1 MSTSFGMGRPCD
13 WMIFMPFVTQFC
25 GGGASENCSQMFWYF
40 LKNWNAYIWGVR
52 WWYQW
57 CSQTCWWWGT
67 GVSSNF
73 GKGHAKAPIL
83 NIHVQF
89 KLLIQC
95 GRHTPDFS
103 THMCI
108 FWIDSQTQC
117 WIADGFRT
125 YSNSRKVI
133 LKLSIRMAP
142 HSWTC
147 LSWKTYIKKTLY
159 IYRYVKIVIYIY
171 ICLDMSQNEVSDFGS
186 KMATLRGNVD
196 TLFWDIPIHIYIY

>member
-159 IYRYVKIVIYIY
+159 I
-171 ICLDMSQNEVSDFGS
+171 
-186 KMATLRGNVD
+186 
-196 TLFWDIPIHIYIY
+196 